1 MLRRGILEFATNES
15 KLPDDVEGK
24 VSKMS
29 QKEWTVGE
37 WVIYR
42 KQKNSE
48 SPGPR
53 AEAIHPH
60 VAGEEY
66 TYLVDK
72 YWIIEAIAPSGE
84 LKLITRTGKRHL
96 VSQSDPRLRKLRW
109 WERWSLANR
118 FRAVELTLESST
130 S

>member
-1 MLRRGILEFATNES
+1 
-15 KLPDDVEGK
+15 
-24 VSKMS
+24 MS
-29 QKEWTVGE
+29 QSRWTVGE

-42 KQKNSE
+42 KQKKSE

-72 YWIIEAIAPSGE
+72 YWIIEEIEPVGD

-96 VSQSDPRLRKLRW
+96 VTANDPRLRRLRW
-109 WERWSLANR
+109 WERWTLAHR
-118 FRAVELTLESST
+118 FRAVELAFDSPHA
-130 S
+130 